1 MKFISLFFVC
11 FSLNLFAQTNMSVN
25 VNLSPSGSF
34 QATTTKIKGNLK
46 QNGALIEGDKI
57 SVLIET
63 LKTGIDLRDEHFA
76 KHLHADKYP
85 KATLTQLKAQGGKGT
100 ANLEVNGVV
109 KPITINYVLK
119 DGAIKANFN
128 VKASDFNL
136 SKAQYLGVG
145 VEDLVTVV
153 VDMPVK

>member
-1 MKFISLFFVC
+1 MKFICLMMIF
-11 FSLNLFAQTNMSVN
+11 FSLNLFAQNQVSIN
-25 VNLSPSGSF
+25 VSLSPSGSF
-34 QATTTKIKGNLK
+34 QATTTKIKGHLK

-76 KHLHADKYP
+76 KHLHADKFP
-85 KATLTQLKAQGGKGT
+85 KATLTQLKAQDGKGS

-109 KPITINYVLK
+109 RPITLSYILK
-119 DGAIKANFN
+119 DGVVKANFS

-145 VEDLVTVV
+145 VEDLVTIS
-153 VDMPVK
+153 VDMQVK

>member
-1 MKFISLFFVC
+1 MKFFSLFFVC
-11 FSLNLFAQTNMSVN
+11 ISLNLFAQTNMSVN

-34 QATTTKIKGNLK
+34 QATTTKIKGQLK

-119 DGAIKANFN
+119 DGVIKANFSL
-128 VKASDFNL
+128 KASDFNL

-145 VEDLVTVV
+145 VEDLVTVT